1 MTEEQ
6 ITAIARE
13 FAEEMCAHMEDDFI
27 KDEAIK
33 DNELTF
39 QMAVN
44 HLRQRFY
51 LVEKSAVREEWE
63 GLENQ
68 GEISMEMKLMSGVLA
83 VGGQMSMLQRLFPEI
98 AKEVEE

>member
-1 MTEEQ
+1 
-6 ITAIARE
+6 
-13 FAEEMCAHMEDDFI
+13 MEDDFI

-98 AKEVEE
+98 AKEVGE